1 MAAKNG
7 GKIYNN
13 NTINVTGDYGIGM
26 FAEGA
31 GSIAEN
37 NGTINLV
44 SAGSLKGAYGMYLKN
59 DAYGLNTGN
68 IISGRYSND
77 ASKEG
82 LIGIAVLDGAIFEN
96 TGTIDI
102 DARDSYGVYIRNG
115 IIKNYGTIRI
125 SGTGSTG
132 IRSKNGT

>member
-1 MAAKNG
+1 MQGAFASNNSTVYNNATITIGKSQIDSPNPADRYYSLGMAAKNG

-37 NGTINLV
+37 NGTINLA

-59 DAYGLNTGN
+59 GAYGLNTGN
-68 IISGRYSND
+68 IISGR
-77 ASKEG
+77 
-82 LIGIAVLDGAIFEN
+82 IQ
-96 TGTIDI
+96 
-102 DARDSYGVYIRNG
+102 
-115 IIKNYGTIRI
+115 
-125 SGTGSTG
+125 
-132 IRSKNGT
+132 